1 MSKVKENVKL
11 CQKNSCHCLSALDRK
26 EFLAEMNTDITVKKK
41 QILLIAVF
49 CVLLGFFMAS
59 LIPRKFKMGSIKVS
73 MFSNNSAHDNG
84 NNSTNNNGNSNGN
97 SNRALDAEEE

>member
-1 MSKVKENVKL
+1 
-11 CQKNSCHCLSALDRK
+11 
-26 EFLAEMNTDITVKKK
+26 MNTDITVKKK